1 MIVDCYDLELNQS
14 WTTRQY
20 GLKCRGLIIIH
31 AFEISVND
39 VVQGKAVMIDDYGL
53 YFYKFKFY
61 FYLLK

>member
-31 AFEISVND
+31 AYEISVSG
-39 VVQGKAVMIDDYGL
+39 VVQGKAVMIDDL
-53 YFYKFKFY
+53 VFI
-61 FYLLK
+61 